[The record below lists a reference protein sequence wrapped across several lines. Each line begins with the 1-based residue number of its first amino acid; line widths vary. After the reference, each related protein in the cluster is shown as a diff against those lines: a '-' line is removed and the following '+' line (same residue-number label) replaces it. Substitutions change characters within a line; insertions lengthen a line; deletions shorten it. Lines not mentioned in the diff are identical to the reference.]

1 MIHRPRTLLADD
13 HVMLLDAFKSLLQA
27 HCDIVGTASNGRELV
42 ELAGATLPELII
54 LDISMP
60 ELNGLEACAQIRE
73 KNPSI
78 KCIFLTV
85 SEDPYL
91 AAEAIRIGA
100 SGFLLKHSASEELI
114 TAIDTVMVNCLYIT
128 PLITKDK
135 TLNEFISGIP
145 RLAPNTL
152 TGRQRQV
159 LTLLAEGK
167 KMKEAAKILHVT
179 PRTIAFHKYAIMA
192 QLGVKTS
199 AELIHYALEHHL
211 LTPRG

>member
-1 MIHRPRTLLADD
+1 MIHRPRALLADD
-13 HVMLLDAFKSLLQA
+13 HVMLLDAFKSLLRA
-27 HCDIVGTASNGRELV
+27 HCDIVGTASNGRDLI
-42 ELAGATLPELII
+42 ELAGSTLPDLII

-60 ELNGLEACAQIRE
+60 ELNGLQACAQIRE

-85 SEDPYL
+85 SEDPCL

-100 SGFLLKHSASEELI
+100 SGFLLKHSAAEELI
-114 TAIDTVMVNCLYIT
+114 TAIDIAMANRLYVT

-135 TLNEFISGIP
+135 TLKEFIRGMP
-145 RLAPNTL
+145 KLAISTL
-152 TGRQRQV
+152 TARQRQV

-167 KMKEAAKILHVT
+167 KMKEAAEILHVT
-179 PRTIAFHKYAIMA
+179 PRTIAFHKYTIMD

-211 LTPRG
+211 LTPQG